1 MRQET
6 IAKLL
11 RHLNAVVLK
20 TPGQLIGL
28 WGEAGVGKS
37 FLLESLLGQ
46 ILCKHLI
53 VRASMSVAE
62 IAGALS
68 RPSNLPA
75 WAKTQLNQLERGQT
89 LDAQA
94 LEDTLAVTLSGLA
107 PFVLVFED
115 AHDTNPERFELILK
129 LSRVVPRLKGVAL
142 LVSSRTE
149 LPATFRSYRLEAL
162 DRGSADALLE
172 AQAKAPLPREGLDW
186 VYARAQGNA
195 LFTIEF
201 WRYLLRQGA
210 FWSDSERWQW
220 RKPNDDF
227 LPVSIEALILELLE
241 HQMDAPTRAVLEAK
255 ALLEQTELTVSE
267 QIWASVADVSVSQ
280 LLKSQNH
287 LETSSL
293 LRAGRFAHPLFREVL
308 TPEIP
313 AQRWELY
320 AKRAVAALELEHP
333 EQAAAFLEIL
343 KLEPEDARRLLEA
356 AQKSAEAR
364 GDRIA
369 AAKWLGRRV
378 EFLDEPERSQ
388 IAFEAALE
396 TYGFD
401 LAGAEKL
408 ARLATSGN
416 GAHPKA
422 VVFHA
427 EILALLGQ
435 GQSAEVLL
443 EDLEGN
449 VELKLPRLQTLLFVK
464 QIQGKYEEV
473 IQTWNTH
480 PELHDRA
487 EMRALSNVGFA
498 YFNLAQLEKAECLL
512 NQMFASQILD
522 AKSLYYTWNLQA
534 SIHAARGKYTDAL
547 QAYDIAI
554 GFARQMQSP
563 RIVVQSLK
571 NHSIVAR
578 YLGLFQDARNKL
590 QAALDLCSQFGL
602 THSYS
607 AVQDILSSILMKE
620 GRFEEAEILLKQSE
634 KVFALND
641 NLSERCT
648 NHLDQAELYL
658 EWQPT
663 SGIPLALRHARAGLR
678 FARETGSI
686 YHLTRS
692 LEFAARAEALNKNP
706 KMAMQL
712 ATELQ
717 VLVEKAPPERT
728 RSLYA
733 MGFALE
739 ALGHIQEA
747 RVSYLDTQAAAM
759 DKSDQEDS
767 ERVALEADRLTG
779 DIQSARKRHA
789 WFTEQGL
796 LGDAKVALRYFPNLT
811 AADPLS
817 SVTAEP
823 TEPTVR
829 LNVLGLPQLER
840 DGQAIVYRGK
850 KRLELL
856 CYLLEARIA
865 GKNEVSAM
873 ELAEVFYPDDSEKEG
888 KHTLRQQVY
897 LIRANLGNQCIQ
909 STTNGYALEGV
920 SSDAEL
926 FLETGDTSLWRGAYL
941 ERVSEGWDGN
951 VSECLVQAL
960 RSGFERLLETH
971 LSEAARVGEILL
983 AMEPY
988 DMTLLAQ
995 VLQAHQCGGFA
1006 KSASRLYKEAQ
1017 ERFWDVGENLPLSLE
1032 EFLRQASML
1041 ETQVLK

>member
-6 IAKLL
+6 IAKLS

-53 VRASMSVAE
+53 VRSSMSIAE

-68 RPSNLPA
+68 RPANLPA

-115 AHDTNPERFELILK
+115 AHDTNPERLELILK

-142 LVSSRTE
+142 LVSSRNE
-149 LPATFRSYRLEAL
+149 LPAAFRSYRLEAL
-162 DRGSADALLE
+162 DRNASDALLE
-172 AQAKAPLPREGLDW
+172 AQAKASLPREGLDW

-227 LPVSIEALILELLE
+227 VPVSIEALILELLE
-241 HQMDAPTRAVLEAK
+241 HQMDAPTRAALEAK
-255 ALLEQTELTVSE
+255 ALLEQPELTVSE

-280 LLKSQNH
+280 LLKSRSQ
-287 LETSSL
+287 LETTSL
-293 LRAGRFAHPLFREVL
+293 LHAGHFAHPLFREVL
-308 TPEIP
+308 TREIP
-313 AQRWELY
+313 AERWQLY
-320 AKRAVAALELEHP
+320 AKRAVAALESEHP
-333 EQAAAFLEIL
+333 EQAAAFLKIL
-343 KLEPEDARRLLEA
+343 KLEPDDAKRLLEA
-356 AQKSAEAR
+356 AQKSAESR

-369 AAKWLGRRV
+369 AAKWLARRV

-388 IAFEAALE
+388 NALAAARE
-396 TYGFD
+396 TSDFD
-401 LAGAEKL
+401 LSGAEKL
-408 ARLATSGN
+408 AKLATSGSPVN
-416 GAHPKA
+416 PKA

-443 EDLEGN
+443 ENLDGN
-449 VELKLPRLQTLLFVK
+449 AEVVVQRFQTLLFVK

-473 IQTWNTH
+473 IQTWNAH
-480 PELHDRA
+480 PELHGCL
-487 EMRALSNVGFA
+487 ETRALSNVGFA
-498 YFNLAQLEKAECLL
+498 YFNVAQLEKAECLL
-512 NQMFASQILD
+512 HQMFATKPND

-534 SIHAARGKYTDAL
+534 SIHMARGTYTDAL
-547 QAYDIAI
+547 KAYDTTI
-554 GFARQMQSP
+554 GFAHQMQSP

-590 QAALDLCSQFGL
+590 QEALNTCVQFGL
-602 THSYS
+602 TRNYS
-607 AVQDILSSILMKE
+607 TIQDILSSILMKE

-634 KVFALND
+634 KVFALTD
-641 NLSERCT
+641 ILTTRCT

-663 SGIPLALRHARAGLR
+663 SGIPLALRHARAGLHL
-678 FARETGSI
+678 ARETGSI

-692 LEFAARAEALNKNP
+692 LEFAVRAQALNKNP

-739 ALGHIQEA
+739 ASGHIQEA
-747 RVSYLDTQAAAM
+747 RVCYLDAQAAAM
-759 DKSDQEDS
+759 DKGDQEDS

-796 LGDAKVALRYFPNLT
+796 LGDARVALRYFPNLAT
-811 AADPLS
+811 ADVLS
-817 SVTAEP
+817 SFTPEP
-823 TEPTVR
+823 SESSLR

-840 DGQAIVYRGK
+840 DGKAFLYRGK

-873 ELAEVFYPDDSEKEG
+873 ELAEVFYPDDTDKEG

-897 LIRANLGNQCIQ
+897 LIRANLGTQCIQ
-909 STTNGYALEGV
+909 STTNGYALGEV

-926 FLETGDTSLWRGAYL
+926 FLETGNTSLWRGAYL

-960 RSGFERLLETH
+960 RSSFDSLRETH
-971 LSEAARVGEILL
+971 LNEAARVGEILL

-995 VLQAHQCGGFA
+995 VLQAHRSGGLT
-1006 KSASRLYKEAQ
+1006 KSASRIYKEAQ
-1017 ERFWDVGENLPLSLE
+1017 KRFWDVGENLPLSLE
-1032 EFLRQASML
+1032 DFLRQTSIL
-1041 ETQVLK
+1041 ESRVLK